1 MTTQDL
7 LPKGTCLQNGKYT
20 IERAIGQGGFGITY
34 LAQHS
39 LFGKVALKELFLN
52 HAAQL
57 YCTRQG
63 EQVAPKF
70 DKTHFDTFKSKFLE
84 EARTLAKF
92 KDVSG
97 IVKVIDF
104 FEENGTAYFAM
115 EYINGQNLQH
125 LVEIQKVQHGTFLPE
140 SVALRIIRQV
150 AEALEVVHRQGMLH
164 RDIKPANILI
174 DEQTQQTMLIDFG
187 IARSFMELDGAGQTA
202 FYSEGFSA
210 PELKLVN
217 LPKST
222 YTDVYSLGATL
233 YFCLTGQPAQSADE
247 RQMEAFKSPKY
258 LNPSVSKTTNEAI
271 VKAIQLRPSDR
282 PATVAAFLELL
293 NTKPKSEQMLTDLS
307 VSKLS
312 EVTLND
318 ETSKPKRK
326 SEQTIN
332 DNDISAKMP
341 IEEETIVDNPPEKSS
356 TPRPPVTST
365 PLSSPP
371 QSFPKINQNPY
382 PIQMFQYLLFRNES
396 AQKEWYKAIGVG
408 IGILFLV
415 GISILVGA
423 NLGALLMAFVFSGMV
438 KVGVLYFAFKRWF
451 ASKSFVQNDY
461 DTVLFS
467 MGIGLGLGLGSLLSL
482 FVYPA
487 SVQQL
492 VLLSLFYHVAF
503 GVLVGKGIVETKTK
517 PWYVALAVPVAIDGC
532 ATYFTNISLLV
543 YLGAFGYGAWLFYQY
558 QPKNVKQ

>member
-1 MTTQDL
+1 MTTTTQDL
-7 LPKGTCLQNGKYT
+7 LLKGTRLQNGKYT

-70 DKTHFDTFKSKFLE
+70 DKSHFDTFKTKFLE

-125 LVEIQKVQHGTFLPE
+125 LVETQKVQHGSFLPE
-140 SVALRIIRQV
+140 SVALRIVRQV
-150 AEALEVVHRQGMLH
+150 AGALEIVHQQGMLH

-174 DEQTQQTMLIDFG
+174 DDQTQQATLVDFG
-187 IARSFMELDGAGQTA
+187 IARSFMESDGAGQTA

-282 PATVAAFLELL
+282 PATVIAFMELL
-293 NTKPKSEQMLTDLS
+293 NAKPKSEQTQPD
-307 VSKLS
+307 VPAAKPS

-318 ETSKPKRK
+318 ETPKPKRQ

-332 DNDISAKMP
+332 DDDETPAKRSKK
-341 IEEETIVDNPPEKSS
+341 EGTIVDNPPEEVP
-356 TPRPPVTST
+356 TPRAAIAPM
-365 PLSSPP
+365 PLPL
-371 QSFPKINQNPY
+371 PKTNQNPY
-382 PIQMFQYLLFRNES
+382 SVQLFHYLLFRDQS
-396 AQKEWYKAIGVG
+396 AQKDWYKAIGMGSG
-408 IGILFLV
+408 IFFLAWA
-415 GISILVGA
+415 SILLGS

-438 KVGVLYFAFKRWF
+438 KVGLIYFAFQRWF

-467 MGIGLGLGLGSLLSL
+467 MGLGLGLGLGSLLSL

-492 VLLSLFYHVAF
+492 LLFSFFYHTAF
-503 GVLVGKGIVETKTK
+503 GVLVGKGIVESKTK
-517 PWYVALAVPVAIDGC
+517 PWYVALAIPVAIDGC
-532 ATYFTNISLLV
+532 ATYFINVLLLV
-543 YLGAFGYGAWLFYQY
+543 YLGVIGYGAWLFHQY
-558 QPKNVKQ
+558 QPKTSKP